1 MGDCDATNV
10 AHTNERTAVSFR
22 ILCVDK
28 MLDSFLTQ
36 EYALYGKKKAPWD
49 TVLFQVLVWH
59 RAAGQDC
66 GVRERNEKL
75 VMAQLWRIPIGNG
88 ESRETTD
95 YNDVREYLREQKAL
109 RTAPKAAVAKPS
121 VSPPKDLVPPRVT
134 SLGR

>member
-66 GVRERNEKL
+66 GAREKTKNHMARHYLQLGTKQVPVTDEQARELTRNRFNPER
-75 VMAQLWRIPIGNG
+75 VEEIRAEIF
-88 ESRETTD
+88 
-95 YNDVREYLREQKAL
+95 
-109 RTAPKAAVAKPS
+109 AAVKPAKLGMKPQT
-121 VSPPKDLVPPRVT
+121 VPA
-134 SLGR
+134 S